1 MKGIDIR
8 IGEIASPLGRVR
20 DLRVGIGR
28 VGSGTWEETPGPT
41 PCPSPTALRDWDR
54 RLLARYRPFYMPLC
68 DLCCLC
74 TYGKCD
80 LSGGKKGACGIT
92 LEAQQSR
99 IVLLAAC
106 IGAATHTSHAREL
119 VEHLIE
125 RNGRTFPLDPGGL
138 SVELRM
144 PHAELVCGMRPET
157 LADLETV
164 LEYCDGQL
172 VGLLATT
179 HTGQEGDPI
188 DFESKVLHAGMIDHV
203 SMEVADV
210 AQISA
215 LDFPKADP
223 GAALVDLGLGTIDAE
238 KPVILVVGHNVPPAA
253 AILDYLASHGLE
265 GTVEVTGICCT
276 AIDMTRRS
284 SAAKIVGPISWQL
297 RYIRSGIPDLVV
309 VDEQCVR
316 TDLLD
321 EAGRLGIPVIATSA
335 KNCLGLPDRT
345 KDAADALVDD
355 LVSGAAP
362 GMLVFDPEKVGEVAV
377 RVAVLRRPSRPERPA
392 VDVAAAAAA
401 CGNCGACAGACPA
414 ESDIPAAMQAA
425 KGGDVTPLGALLEAC
440 VGCGRCEDAC
450 PQGIEIHGLMAV
462 ACDICERFAMRAGRG
477 PIQDVEIRE
486 VGGPIVL
493 GEIPGIVAFV
503 GCANYPEGGREVAE
517 MVTEFAKRRFVVCT
531 SGCAAMSAAM
541 YRDEEGLT
549 PYERF
554 SGRFEAGGVV
564 NVGSCVSNA
573 HISGAAIKIASIF
586 AKRKLSGNY
595 AEVADYVYN
604 RVGAVGV
611 AWGAMSQKAA
621 SIASGFWRLG
631 IPVVVGPHG
640 AKYRRMLLGR
650 SDCDG
655 DWTVRDRRTGEE
667 VYVGPVPEHLFI
679 AAETKEEAMAI
690 IAKLAMRPNDTSR
703 GRSIKLSHYIDL
715 YSACYGRMP
724 DDLHRFVRTRA
735 DLPVM
740 QKDEL
745 LPLLEARG
753 WVERPIPDPTLLP
766 EEAFQ

>member
-28 VGSGTWEETPGPT
+28 VGSGSWDEPAGPT

-80 LSGGKKGACGIT
+80 LSGGKRGACGIT
-92 LEAQQSR
+92 MAAQQSR

-106 IGAATHTSHAREL
+106 IGAATHASHAREL
-119 VEHLIE
+119 LEYLIG
-125 RNGRTFPLDPGGL
+125 RNGRTFPLDTGGL
-138 SVELRM
+138 AVELRM
-144 PHAELVCGMRPET
+144 PIVELVCGLRPET
-157 LADLETV
+157 LADLEAV
-164 LEYCDGQL
+164 LDYCDGQL
-172 VGLLATT
+172 VHLLAAT
-179 HTGQEGDPI
+179 HTGQEADPI

-203 SMEVADV
+203 ALEVADT
-210 AQISA
+210 AQVSA
-215 LDFPKADP
+215 FDFPKADP
-223 GAALVDLGLGTIDAE
+223 SAALVELGLGSIDAE

-253 AILDYLASHGLE
+253 AILDYLGSQGLE
-265 GTVEVTGICCT
+265 GSVEVTGICCT

-284 SAAKIVGPISWQL
+284 PAAKIVGPISWQL
-297 RYIRSGIPDLVV
+297 RYVRSGIPDLVV

-316 TDLLD
+316 ADLFD
-321 EAGRLGIPVIATSA
+321 EAARAGIPVIATSA
-335 KNCLGLPDRT
+335 KNCMGLPDRT
-345 KDAADALVDD
+345 NDPADALVED
-355 LVSGAAP
+355 LVAGAAP
-362 GMLVFDPEKVGEVAV
+362 GVLVLDPEKVGEVAV
-377 RVAVLRRPSRPERPA
+377 RVAVRRRPLRPA
-392 VDVAAAAAA
+392 LPELDVAALAAS
-401 CGNCGACAGACPA
+401 CSGCGACAGACPVEA
-414 ESDIPAAMQAA
+414 DIPTAVQAA
-425 KGGDVTPLGALLEAC
+425 GRGDTAPLGGLLAAC
-440 VGCGRCEDAC
+440 VGCGRCEGAC
-450 PQGIEIHGLMAV
+450 PQGIEVHRLMA
-462 ACDICERFAMRAGRG
+462 AAGADCDRFAMRTGRG
-477 PIQDVEIRE
+477 AIQDVEIRE

-493 GEIPGIVAFV
+493 GEIPGVVAFV

-531 SGCAAMSAAM
+531 SGCSAMAAAMH
-541 YRDEEGLT
+541 RDEEGLT

-621 SIASGFWRLG
+621 AIAAGFWRLG
-631 IPVVVGPHG
+631 IPVVVGPQG

-650 SDCDG
+650 SDCDE
-655 DWTVRDRRTGEE
+655 DWMVRDRRTGEE

-715 YSACYGRMP
+715 YRRCYGQMP

-745 LPLLEARG
+745 LPLLKARG

-766 EEAFQ
+766 EEAFR

>member
-28 VGSGTWEETPGPT
+28 IGSGTWEEPAGPT
-41 PCPSPTALRDWDR
+41 PYPSMTALRDWDR
-54 RLLARYRPFYMPLC
+54 RLLGRYRPFYMPLC

-80 LSGGKKGACGIT
+80 LSGGKRGACGIT
-92 LEAQQSR
+92 LAAQQSR
-99 IVLLAAC
+99 VVLLAAC

-119 VEHLIE
+119 VEYLVE

-138 SVELRM
+138 QVDLHM
-144 PHAELVCGMRPET
+144 PHVELVCGERPET
-157 LADLETV
+157 LADLETI
-164 LEYCDGQL
+164 LDYCNAQL
-172 VGLLATT
+172 IDLLAAT

-215 LDFPKADP
+215 FDFPKADQ
-223 GAALVDLGLGTIDAE
+223 GALLVPLGLGTVDTE
-238 KPVILVVGHNVPPAA
+238 RPVILVIGHNVPPAA
-253 AILDYLASHGLE
+253 AILDYLADHGLE

-284 SAAKIVGPISWQL
+284 PSAKIIGPISWQL

-321 EAGRLGIPVIATSA
+321 EAARLGIPVIATSE
-335 KNCLGLPDRT
+335 KNCLGLADRT
-345 KDAADALVDD
+345 DELSDALIED
-355 LVSGAAP
+355 LVSGRVP
-362 GMLVFDPEKVGEVAV
+362 GVLILDPEKVGEVAV
-377 RVAVLRRPSRPERPA
+377 RVAVRRRPERA
-392 VDVAAAAAA
+392 VPPVADVIALAAA
-401 CGNCGACAGACPA
+401 CGACGACKGACPS
-414 ESDIPAAMQAA
+414 EKDLVGGMQAA
-425 KGGDVTPLGALLEAC
+425 RSGDTSVLARMLRSC

-450 PQGIEIHGLMAV
+450 PQGIEVHRLMV
-462 ACDICERFAMRAGRG
+462 ASCDECERFAIRTGRG
-477 PIQDVEIRE
+477 PVQDIEIRE
-486 VGGPIVL
+486 IGGPIVL
-493 GEIPGIVAFV
+493 GEIPGVVAFV
-503 GCANYPEGGREVAE
+503 GCANYLEGGSEVAE

-531 SGCAAMSAAM
+531 SGCSAMAVAM
-541 YRDEEGLT
+541 HRDEEGLT

-564 NVGSCVSNA
+564 NVGSCVANS

-586 AKRKLSGNY
+586 AKRSLSGNY

-621 SIASGFWRLG
+621 AIAAGFWRLG

-650 SDCDG
+650 SDVDE
-655 DWTVRDRRTGEE
+655 DWMVRDRRSGEE

-715 YSACYGRMP
+715 YDRCYGRMP
-724 DDLHRFVRTRA
+724 DDLHRFVRTKA
-735 DLPVM
+735 DLPLM
-740 QKDEL
+740 QKEEL
-745 LPLLEARG
+745 LKVLEARG
-753 WVERPIPDPTLLP
+753 WVERAIPDPTLLP
-766 EEAFQ
+766 EEALR